1 MPHTYIERKRSTGL
15 PHFFF
20 LFSSSTHIL
29 SKQTGGESSRR
40 RSAATVPMWRSAG
53 VTAVLHSSEARGWR
67 PVARARARGGGGVGH
82 DNDIDDDDGEL
93 TFLLC
98 SVELSPTYT
107 VVHGARRHT
116 AWRLPSS
123 AT

>member
-20 LFSSSTHIL
+20 FFHPARTYSA
-29 SKQTGGESSRR
+29 SKQAARAVAVAQQRPCQCGALLESPLYY
-40 RSAATVPMWRSAG
+40 TVVKR
-53 VTAVLHSSEARGWR
+53 AVGDRW
-67 PVARARARGGGGVGH
+67 RARARGGGGVGH